1 MQFLTACCSDVAV
14 YTIYRHENKYA
25 GRSVLMSIYTF
36 KKVSLAPIYIYI
48 IRNKQTSKIQEIK
61 L

>member
-36 KKVSLAPIYIYI
+36 KKVSLAPICIYI
-48 IRNKQTSKIQEIK
+48 
-61 L
+61 